1 MVVAIGRLAGEPMTE
16 QRLLLA
22 VSTSRYSEHLVAVA
36 MTEARRLS
44 ADGVVAIDV
53 LYILEEEDLAHLGNR
68 VGDQGFLGLST
79 TADLMSTLGEEHH
92 RMAMLRIDEVKQAAQ
107 ENGFE
112 VSVEEVKGRFVEC
125 VLAHAGK
132 TAYETILITRADRP
146 FVSRIL
152 FGSEADRVARMVKRE
167 GLGHV
172 IIDEED

>member
-1 MVVAIGRLAGEPMTE
+1 MTE

-22 VSTSRYSEHLVAVA
+22 VSTSRYSEHLVGVA
-36 MTEARRLS
+36 IAEAKRLS
-44 ADGVVAIDV
+44 AAGAVAIDV

-79 TADLMSTLGEEHH
+79 TADLMTTLGEEHH
-92 RMAMLRIDEVKQAAQ
+92 RMALLRIEEVQQAAQ
-107 ENGFE
+107 VNGFD
-112 VSVEEVKGRFVEC
+112 VSIEEVKGRFVEC

>member
-1 MVVAIGRLAGEPMTE
+1 MTE
-16 QRLLLA
+16 PRILLA
-22 VSTSRYSEHLVAVA
+22 VSTSRYSEHLVGQA
-36 MTEARRLS
+36 MAEAKRLS
-44 ADGVVAIDV
+44 TQGAVIIDV

-79 TADLMSTLGEEHH
+79 TADLMTTLGEEHH
-92 RMAMLRIDEVKQAAQ
+92 RMALLRIDEVTHAAR
-107 ENGFE
+107 ESGFQ
-112 VSVEEVKGRFVEC
+112 VSVEEVTGRFVEC
-125 VLAHAGK
+125 VLNHAGK

-172 IIDEED
+172 IIDEEA

>member
-36 MTEARRLS
+36 MTEARRL
-44 ADGVVAIDV
+44 ATDGVVAIDV

-112 VSVEEVKGRFVEC
+112 VSVDEVKGRFVEC

>member
-1 MVVAIGRLAGEPMTE
+1 MNTP
-16 QRLLLA
+16 RLLLA
-22 VSTSRYSEHLVAVA
+22 VSTSRYSEHLVEVA
-36 MTEARRLS
+36 MAEAKRLS
-44 ADGVVAIDV
+44 AGGAVSIDI
-53 LYILEEEDLAHLGNR
+53 ILEEEDRTSTIRRRPGLPRAVHRPISRVLG
-68 VGDQGFLGLST
+68 Q
-79 TADLMSTLGEEHH
+79 EHH
-92 RMAMLRIDEVKQAAQ
+92 RMALLRIDEVKQAAR

-112 VSVEEVKGRFVEC
+112 VSVEEVKGRFVER
-125 VLAHAGK
+125 VLEHAGK